1 MATDKLSD
9 VALRSIKPRDKQFK
23 LSDGGGLF
31 LLVNPQGSRLWRLAY
46 RFGGRQKALALGSY
60 PATSLS
66 EAREARRKAKGLLE
80 AGTDPG
86 QEKKKRKAAVRAAE
100 AAAENTFAAVA
111 EKYLTKAE
119 KEGRAAVT
127 IGKARWLL
135 NDLAA
140 GLADK
145 LVHEIAPKDVLAVLR
160 PIEARGN
167 YETARR
173 MRSTIGLVL
182 RFAVANGWAER
193 DATADLKG
201 ALIAPNVRH
210 RAAIVKPEPLGVL
223 MRAIYSW
230 EGGQPTTVAALK
242 LMALLALRPGEV
254 RGARWDEIDF
264 EKRTWTVP
272 LERMKMRRVHAT
284 PLPDQAVAILK
295 ELRPLTVRGEGSL
308 IFPST
313 TSSKVPISENTTT
326 LAMRRL
332 GFGPDQMTSHGFR
345 AAFATLANESG
356 KWSVDSIERQL
367 AHVEGNA
374 VRRAYARGQYW
385 DERVVMMQWWADY
398 LDQLR
403 EQAKYTPRQD
413 KRKAMRR

>member
-31 LLVNPQGSRLWRLAY
+31 LLVNPNGSRLWRLAY

-66 EAREARRKAKGLLE
+66 DAREARRKAKGLLE

-86 QEKKKRKAAVRAAE
+86 EDRKERKVAVKAARE
-100 AAAENTFAAVA
+100 AAENTFAAVA

-119 KEGRAAVT
+119 KEGRAAIT
-127 IGKARWLL
+127 MGKARWLL

-160 PIEARGN
+160 PIEAKGN

-173 MRSTIGLVL
+173 LRSTIGRVL

-210 RAAIVKPEPLGVL
+210 RAAIVKPEPLGSADARHL
-223 MRAIYSW
+223 FMGRRSADHS
-230 EGGQPTTVAALK
+230 
-242 LMALLALRPGEV
+242 
-254 RGARWDEIDF
+254 RGAEADG
-264 EKRTWTVP
+264 P
-272 LERMKMRRVHAT
+272 SCPSARRSPGGALGRDRFREANVDRSVRPHENAACACHAS
-284 PLPDQAVAILK
+284 A
-295 ELRPLTVRGEGSL
+295 
-308 IFPST
+308 
-313 TSSKVPISENTTT
+313 
-326 LAMRRL
+326 
-332 GFGPDQMTSHGFR
+332 
-345 AAFATLANESG
+345 
-356 KWSVDSIERQL
+356 
-367 AHVEGNA
+367 
-374 VRRAYARGQYW
+374 
-385 DERVVMMQWWADY
+385 
-398 LDQLR
+398 
-403 EQAKYTPRQD
+403 
-413 KRKAMRR
+413 